1 MLGRTRDVL
10 IPGPREASAIYAIAV
25 ALNYPW
31 ELLQS
36 PLFTSPSHKGSV
48 WLHCFGSSLGDG
60 LMILMIFLAGC
71 VVFGRRDWFVLPGPR
86 RYVFSIAAGAILAVV
101 VESVAVHV
109 LQRWAYADAMPVVP
123 GVDLGIVPILQM
135 VLLSPLIFL
144 IAAHLL
150 HRPKHQITVKP

>member
-1 MLGRTRDVL
+1 MLGQAHAMLTQVA
-10 IPGPREASAIYAIAV
+10 REASVIFAIAV

-36 PLFTSPSHKGSV
+36 PLFMAPSHKGSV

-86 RYVFSIAAGAILAVV
+86 YIFSTAVGAVLAVA
-101 VESVAVHV
+101 VESIAVHV
-109 LQRWAYADAMPVVP
+109 LQRWAYADAMPVVR
-123 GVDLGIVPILQM
+123 GVKLGIVPILQM
-135 VLLSPLIFL
+135 VLLPPFIFL
-144 IAAHLL
+144 IAARVL
-150 HRPKHQITVKP
+150 HRPKHRITVKP